1 MVTAD
6 LEIYPGG
13 FPEPMYS
20 TVIKILIKI
29 KIKIKKKEIVKVIFF
44 KYIFHIILYFTD
56 WDLNYRLF
64 KVSAKF

>member
-29 KIKIKKKEIVKVIFF
+29 KIKIKNKEMVKVIFLNTF
-44 KYIFHIILYFTD
+44 STLYWISQIGF
-56 WDLNYRLF
+56 
-64 KVSAKF
+64 

>member
-1 MVTAD
+1 
-6 LEIYPGG
+6 
-13 FPEPMYS
+13 MYS

-29 KIKIKKKEIVKVIFF
+29 KIKIKNKEIVKVIFF